1 MGQAKKRGTFEERKA
16 QSIEKETQLLA
27 ALEESAKVWY
37 ESLTDEDKERYAKLA
52 EERKARMA
60 KASTAL
66 GAIGA
71 GVLGHF

>member
-1 MGQAKKRGTFEERKA
+1 MGQAKRRGTYQERVQ

-60 KASTAL
+60 KTSSAL